1 MKIKRN
7 EAWPSAED
15 LSDELPI
22 DPIDEQLVAYL
33 DGELESQERDELE
46 KRLGRDSQLR
56 VRLRTLQR
64 GWEML
69 ESLPAVAPSPNLLE
83 TTIRMAATEATG
95 PTADA
100 NASSRS
106 RLLKSRVFIVTAVSA
121 VALLFGVL
129 GAKVWEQIRFRRQ
142 LQQLPIAMRV
152 EGYLLGG
159 DLVWMRELAKLPQ
172 WQEAADIAQRLGE
185 WDFRLPQRIENS
197 QLSERKRLLQ
207 QLTIEDQQVV
217 MEAWRRFEQL
227 DLPKR
232 AAVLEVATRVDG
244 EPDKA
249 ELRATME
256 RYARW
261 RESLP
266 PDVRDQI
273 TEAALPQRLE
283 LVAEELKKS
292 VSQWTQQSS
301 RLLTDQ
307 DVETIYQALHDI
319 ADARVRS
326 LADQDSQATESVIR
340 MFDRIEPRT
349 EAFFLRQLFRAPEM
363 AWPPGPP
370 GTSGPPGPSGT
381 SGPPGPPGTLGP
393 PGPTGTVDP
402 SGPAVPSGPPSLAGA
417 ADPAGE
423 STNVG
428 GINPGPPPGG
438 PPPGTGM
445 PRFDFI
451 APAFGQL
458 LPLLNQIRGPL
469 SDEELWFIESVLGD
483 PVTDTLEAVAGIG
496 TLREELLRSW
506 AEESMRRMTWNRSGT
521 TLSER
526 YQLLD
531 PARRDQLDLLPP
543 DQILLWLR
551 MEDGRRRPFP

>member
-1 MKIKRN
+1 MKMKRN
-7 EAWPSAED
+7 EAYPSAEELD
-15 LSDELPI
+15 DEAPL

-46 KRLGRDSQLR
+46 KRLGSDGQLR
-56 VRLRTLQR
+56 LRLRTLQR

-69 ESLPAVAPSPNLLE
+69 ENLPQVAPSPNLLE
-83 TTIRMAATEATG
+83 TTIRMAAMEATG
-95 PTADA
+95 PIADP

-106 RLLKSRVFIVTAVSA
+106 RFFKSRGFTLVAASVA
-121 VALLFGVL
+121 ALLVGVL
-129 GAKVWEQIRFRRQ
+129 GAKAWEQIRFRRQ
-142 LQQLPIAMRV
+142 LQQLPVAMRV
-152 EGYLLGG
+152 EGYLHGS
-159 DLVWMRELAKLPQ
+159 DLAWMRELAKLPQ
-172 WQEAADIAQRLGE
+172 WQEAAEIAQRLGE
-185 WDFRLPQRIENS
+185 WDFRLPQRIEAS
-197 QLSERKRLLQ
+197 PLAERKSLLQ

-217 MEAWRRFEQL
+217 MEAWQRFEQL

-232 AAVLEVATRVDG
+232 VAVLKVATRVEG

-249 ELRATME
+249 ELQATME

-261 RESLP
+261 REALP

-273 TEAALPQRLE
+273 AKAELPQRLE
-283 LVAEELKKS
+283 LVTAELKKS
-292 VSQWTQQSS
+292 ISQWTQQSS

-319 ADARVRS
+319 ADARVRT
-326 LADQDSQATESVIR
+326 LADQDSEATESVIR

-349 EAFFLRQLFRAPEM
+349 EAFFLRQLFRVPE
-363 AWPPGPP
+363 ATGLWPPGATGPP
-370 GTSGPPGPSGT
+370 GTPAA
-381 SGPPGPPGTLGP
+381 PGPPSERPSSAGSN
-393 PGPTGTVDP
+393 PG
-402 SGPAVPSGPPSLAGA
+402 VPS
-417 ADPAGE
+417 
-423 STNVG
+423 
-428 GINPGPPPGG
+428 PPGG
-438 PPPGTGM
+438 TSPGGGM

-469 SDEELWFIESVLGD
+469 SEEELWFIESVLGD

-496 TLREELLRSW
+496 TLREDLLRSW

-551 MEDGRRRPFP
+551 MEDGRRRTFP